1 MPNGR
6 RARGAVKQ
14 WTSREAARWVPG
26 GVGSLE
32 ILWAQRQ
39 LLTILLLLLL
49 ALAAV
54 AFACDIK
61 VIGSN

>member
-1 MPNGR
+1 MADEPEGASQEVDEGGDR
-6 RARGAVKQ
+6 R
-14 WTSREAARWVPG
+14 VPG
-26 GVGSLE
+26 GVGSLK

>member
-1 MPNGR
+1 MADEPEG
-6 RARGAVKQ
+6 ASQGVDERGKP
-14 WTSREAARWVPG
+14 SG
-26 GVGSLE
+26 LGSLE
-32 ILWAQRQ
+32 ILAQRQ